1 MYRLPYR
8 ISTFVLIF
16 SYFFSFANM
25 KLILEQY
32 QVSYALVMNAAAC
45 MRCDVQEEKDDG
57 NEIVDIIR
65 FHFMLYTSL

>member
-1 MYRLPYR
+1 
-8 ISTFVLIF
+8 
-16 SYFFSFANM
+16 M

-65 FHFMLYTSL
+65 FHFMLNTSL